1 MALLNGGGSE
11 QLGEMELSL
20 AFLGQTQGGKV
31 ERGEMNSNQS
41 IDCHNYKMSTHLW
54 LHRWRRRGRR
64 VERSKIARQTP
75 GFETLPSPRVQ
86 ILNGITFGLLN
97 HWPLVQVQVQLWRAC
112 ICVGGL
118 DKNRETRATTT
129 NRHD

>member
-31 ERGEMNSNQS
+31 ERREMNSNQS

-75 GFETLPSPRVQ
+75 WALRPC
-86 ILNGITFGLLN
+86 
-97 HWPLVQVQVQLWRAC
+97 PLRGYRHYLWIIKSLAIGTGTGTGAAVESLHLRW
-112 ICVGGL
+112 
-118 DKNRETRATTT
+118 
-129 NRHD
+129 